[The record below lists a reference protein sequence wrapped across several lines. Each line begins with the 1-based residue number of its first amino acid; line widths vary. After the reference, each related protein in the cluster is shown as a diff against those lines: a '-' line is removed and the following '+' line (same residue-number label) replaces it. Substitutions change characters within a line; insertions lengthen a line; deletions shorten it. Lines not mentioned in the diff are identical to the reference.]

1 MKAEKTRR
9 PLFPAWASTLRMKW
23 TRQRC
28 QVALSIFETA
38 ALMPSC
44 ASEMTSFTPRR
55 PRRVSLRRNSV
66 QIGSASEV
74 PISGVRNVIKGGE
87 EDVHAEKGLQKGDP
101 RSRIHPAQ
109 DRKTP
114 RIRSNPRRD
123 SLGWRI
129 LSRSAHRAPSRNL
142 PDEYGEQR
150 PVQMLDKP
158 FDRYLIFQV

>member
-74 PISGVRNVIKGGE
+74 PISSPGT
-87 EDVHAEKGLQKGDP
+87 
-101 RSRIHPAQ
+101 SRRQSVLTATAMMVAT
-109 DRKTP
+109 DT
-114 RIRSNPRRD
+114 IRPPRRT
-123 SLGWRI
+123 LR
-129 LSRSAHRAPSRNL
+129 
-142 PDEYGEQR
+142 
-150 PVQMLDKP
+150 
-158 FDRYLIFQV
+158 